1 MKFPVIE
8 LVDRLAI
15 AEIKWQRTQ
24 ANREELEWYQQ
35 QMAQLDVSLITQHL
49 QKLQDIHNA
58 IWELEK
64 ELKSGQE
71 QSLSL
76 EEIGRRA
83 IEIRNLNNQRIQ
95 LKNKMAEA
103 LNCHWHSY
111 RQSSKTLTGPCF
123 LKRPT

>member
-15 AEIKWQRTQ
+15 AEVKWQRTQ
-24 ANREELEWYQQ
+24 ANREELDWYQQ
-35 QMAQLDVSLITQHL
+35 QVAEFDQSVISQDMHTLQH
-49 QKLQDIHNA
+49 IHNA

-83 IEIRNLNNQRIQ
+83 IMIRNLNNQRIQ
-95 LKNKMAEA
+95 LKNKMA
-103 LNCHWHSY
+103 
-111 RQSSKTLTGPCF
+111 QSLSCPVREIKHDHLSQ
-123 LKRPT
+123 

>member
-15 AEIKWQRTQ
+15 AEIKWQRTH
-24 ANREELEWYQQ
+24 ANQDELAWYQE
-35 QMAQLDVSLITQHL
+35 QMQNFDSSLIAQNMQQL
-49 QKLQDIHNA
+49 RNVHNS

-71 QSLSL
+71 HKLSF

-83 IEIRNLNNQRIQ
+83 IEIRNLNNKRIQ
-95 LKNKMAEA
+95 LKNQMAET
-103 LNCHWHSY
+103 LNCPVREIKKDHASE
-111 RQSSKTLTGPCF
+111 
-123 LKRPT
+123 

>member
-24 ANREELEWYQQ
+24 ANRDELEWYRE
-35 QMAQLDVSLITQHL
+35 QMQNFDISLITQNMQQL
-49 QKLQDIHNA
+49 QIIHNS

-71 QSLSL
+71 HKLSL

-83 IEIRNLNNQRIQ
+83 IEIRNLNNRRIQ
-95 LKNKMAEA
+95 LKNLMAEK
-103 LNCHWHSY
+103 LNCTVREIKKEHASE
-111 RQSSKTLTGPCF
+111 
-123 LKRPT
+123 

>member
-24 ANREELEWYQQ
+24 ANREEIEWYQQ
-35 QMAQLDVSLITQHL
+35 QMQQFDISLVAHDL
-49 QKLQDIHNA
+49 QRLQGIHNA

-71 QSLSL
+71 HKISL

-83 IEIRNLNNQRIQ
+83 IEIRNLNNQRIH
-95 LKNKMAEA
+95 LKNQMAEK
-103 LNCHWHSY
+103 LNCPVREIKKEHASE
-111 RQSSKTLTGPCF
+111 
-123 LKRPT
+123 

>member
-15 AEIKWQRTQ
+15 AKVKWQRTQ
-24 ANREELEWYQQ
+24 ANAQELEWYQQ
-35 QMAQLDVSLITQHL
+35 QVAGLDQSLIAQDLQRLQH
-49 QKLQDIHNA
+49 IHND

-71 QSLSL
+71 QQLSL

-95 LKNKMAEA
+95 LKNQMAEA
-103 LNCHWHSY
+103 LNCPVREIKHDHLS
-111 RQSSKTLTGPCF
+111 Q
-123 LKRPT
+123 

>member
-15 AEIKWQRTQ
+15 ATIKWQRTQ

-35 QMAQLDVSLITQHL
+35 QVIELDQTAIAQDLVTLQH
-49 QKLQDIHNA
+49 IHND

-83 IEIRNLNNQRIQ
+83 IMIRNLNNQRIQ

-103 LNCHWHSY
+103 LSCPVREIKHDHLS
-111 RQSSKTLTGPCF
+111 Q
-123 LKRPT
+123 

>member
-35 QMAQLDVSLITQHL
+35 QMAQLDVSLITQHM
-49 QKLQDIHNA
+49 QRLQDIHNA

-103 LNCHWHSY
+103 LSCPVREIKHDHLS
-111 RQSSKTLTGPCF
+111 Q
-123 LKRPT
+123 

>member
-1 MKFPVIE
+1 MTPQFPVIE

-24 ANREELEWYQQ
+24 ANSAELSWYQQ
-35 QMAQLDVSLITQHL
+35 QITHLNINSIQVHL
-49 QKLQDIHNA
+49 QQLKEIHNS

-83 IEIRNLNNQRIQ
+83 IEIRNHNNQRIK
-95 LKNKMAEA
+95 LKNLMAEI
-103 LNCHWHSY
+103 LECPVREIKHDHVSE
-111 RQSSKTLTGPCF
+111 
-123 LKRPT
+123 